1 MLKKPFERIP
11 AAHTAETEITV
22 TFDMLDPMKV
32 VYHGN
37 YVHFLEAA
45 RCELLDR
52 IGYSYPDM
60 ERSGYAWPVVDM
72 TLRYSQP
79 ALFGDRLIA
88 RAGIVSA
95 EEKLVIAYEI
105 RRKSDNV
112 LLTRAETVQMAVDL
126 KTLATQWEVPLILRE
141 KLQAALSNQQN

>member
-37 YVHFLEAA
+37 YVRFLEAA

-72 TLRYSQP
+72 TVRFCAP
-79 ALFGDRLIA
+79 ARIGDRLIA
-88 RAGIVSA
+88 KAGIVSA
-95 EEKLVIAYEI
+95 EEKLLIAYEI
-105 RRKSDNV
+105 GRASDGV
-112 LLTRAETVQMAVDL
+112 LLTRAETVQMAVEAA
-126 KTLATQWEVPLILRE
+126 TGTTQWEVPRILRE
-141 KLQAALSNQQN
+141 KLSNALHQN

>member
-1 MLKKPFERIP
+1 MGVESNQRW
-11 AAHTAETEITV
+11 EIQ
-22 TFDMLDPMKV
+22 
-32 VYHGN
+32 G
-37 YVHFLEAA
+37 
-45 RCELLDR
+45 
-52 IGYSYPDM
+52 
-60 ERSGYAWPVVDM
+60 
-72 TLRYSQP
+72 YSQP

>member
-22 TFDMLDPMKV
+22 TFDMLDPIKV

-37 YVHFLEAA
+37 YVRVLEAA
-45 RCELLDR
+45 RCELLGR

-72 TLRYSQP
+72 TVRFCAP
-79 ALFGDRLIA
+79 ARIGDRLLV

-95 EEKLVIAYEI
+95 EEKLLIAYDI
-105 RRKSDNV
+105 RRASDGV
-112 LLTRAETVQMAVDL
+112 LLTRAETAQMAVEAVSG
-126 KTLATQWEVPLILRE
+126 TTQWEVPRILRE
-141 KLQAALSNQQN
+141 KLSNALHQN